1 MMAMPATIRGARPN
15 SIVIIGGGTAGWM
28 AAAAMA
34 RLIPAGVTVT
44 LIESEEIGTIGVGE
58 ATIPTIRTFN
68 ALLGIDETEFLAATK
83 ATYKLGIEFVDWA
96 RVGASY
102 FHPFSGYGVAIE
114 AVKFLHIWL
123 KLRSEGRAGPIDDYN
138 LCNVAAAAG
147 KFARHDGNPNSPLS
161 QINYAYHF
169 DAALYG
175 RYLRDYAEARG
186 VTRLEGRVG
195 DVVLRGEDG
204 YISHVTMTD
213 GREIGADL
221 FVDCSG
227 QRALLIGEA
236 LGVGY
241 EDWRHWLPCDRAVAL
256 PSAPT
261 GTDITPFTRATA
273 RGAGWQWRIPLQ
285 HRIGN
290 GLVYSSEYLSDD
302 EATATLIANVEG
314 EPIGNP
320 RLLRFQAGRR
330 DRIWYRNCVSLGL
343 SSGFLEP
350 LESTS
355 IHLVQAGIAKLFA
368 LMTGAQA
375 DGLEQDE
382 YNRLTN
388 IQLDQVRD
396 FLVLHYHA
404 TARDDTPF
412 WRYCRTMPV
421 PEGLARKIALFR
433 RSGRL
438 FRYEDDLFG
447 EDSWLAVMLGQ
458 EIAPASY
465 DVLADTLD
473 TARLEQTLGRIAGT
487 FRRATDT
494 MPRHAEYI
502 AQQLRSP
509 GQPLRAAA
517 RAVAGG

>member
-1 MMAMPATIRGARPN
+1 MTTMHGTIRGARPD
-15 SIVIIGGGTAGWM
+15 SIVIVGGGTAGWM

-34 RLIPAGVTVT
+34 RLVPTGVRVT

-68 ALLGIDETEFLAATK
+68 ALLGIDETEFIAATK
-83 ATYKLGIEFVDWA
+83 ATYKLGIEFVDWSHLGA
-96 RVGASY
+96 RY
-102 FHPFSGYGVAIE
+102 FHPFSGYGVAME

-123 KLRSEGRAGPIDDYN
+123 KLRSEGRAGPIDAYN
-138 LCNVAAAAG
+138 LCSVAAASG

-161 QINYAYHF
+161 QLGYAYHF

-175 RYLRDYAEARG
+175 GYLRRYAEVRG
-186 VTRLEGRVG
+186 VSRIEGRVA
-195 DVVLRGEDG
+195 DVALRAEDG
-204 YISHVTMTD
+204 YISHIAMTD
-213 GREIGADL
+213 GREVAGDL

-227 QRALLIGEA
+227 QRALLIGGA

-241 EDWRHWLPCDRAVAL
+241 QDWRHVLPCDRAVAM
-256 PSAPT
+256 PSAPS
-261 GTDITPFTRATA
+261 GTDIMPFTRATA

-285 HRIGN
+285 HRNGN

-302 EATATLIANVEG
+302 EAAATLTANVEG
-314 EPIGNP
+314 EAIGSP
-320 RLLRFQAGRR
+320 RLLRFEAGRR
-330 DRIWYRNCVSLGL
+330 DKIWYRNCVSLGL

-368 LMTGAQA
+368 LMTGAQQ
-375 DGLEQDE
+375 DGLEAEE

-404 TARDDTPF
+404 TTRDDTPF
-412 WRYCRTMPV
+412 WRNCRTMPV
-421 PEGLARKIALFR
+421 PETLTRKIALFR

-447 EDSWLAVMLGQ
+447 EDNWLAVMMGQ
-458 EIAPASY
+458 GIEPEAY
-465 DVLADTLD
+465 DALADALD
-473 TARLEQTLGRIAGT
+473 AARLEQTLKRIAGS
-487 FRRATDT
+487 FQRAVEA
-494 MPRHAEYI
+494 MPRHADYI
-502 AQQLRSP
+502 AQQLRAP
-509 GQPLRAAA
+509 GRPIRAA
-517 RAVAGG
+517 VNG